1 MATYWVPDRWRKGWM
16 PTFIGVVVVL
26 CWSTWVV
33 NRVGL
38 YLRWRDS
45 HAVFVA
51 ENAPKVAALFGGE
64 SGVDVVRHPDRVK
77 ATRVVRADES
87 KSRIARLGD
96 VAPLSPVVEVA
107 PRIAE
112 AISEDL
118 LSPYTYEWGAA
129 ASTCRPEY
137 LVQITFERGG
147 RRREVLLDFACRKV
161 LVFGETGD
169 APLGSGVFDYAAA
182 KLAVE
187 LKKLFPNDPAV
198 QSLSTKSGKSPA
210 SRVPSPF

>member
-16 PTFIGVVVVL
+16 PTFVGVVAVL
-26 CWSTWVV
+26 CWSTWVA

-64 SGVDVVRHPDRVK
+64 AGADVVRHPDRVK
-77 ATRVVRADES
+77 AC
-87 KSRIARLGD
+87 RIARIGD
-96 VAPLSPVVEVA
+96 VAPLSPAVEVA

-112 AISEDL
+112 AISDDL
-118 LSPYTYEWGAA
+118 LSPYTYEWASAA
-129 ASTCRPEY
+129 TCRPDF

-147 RRREVLLDFACRKV
+147 RRREVLLDFACRKAV
-161 LVFGETGD
+161 VFGETGD
-169 APLGSGVFDYAAA
+169 APLGSGVFDYASA

-198 QSLSTKSGKSPA
+198 QALSTKNGKSIA